1 MCSIPLFSCK
11 SKGNNNPTT
20 TGVIHKVLVFN
31 CKVRYNKGM
40 IRFKEYLKEEFK
52 TGSLTIFDIDDT
64 LFHTTAQIAVVKD
77 GKIIKKLTNQEFNN
91 YTLEAGES
99 LDFTEFADAHKFY
112 HESKPITKMMT
123 KAKAILA
130 NSVKNPDSKVVIITA
145 RANFDDRDKFLATFR
160 KYGFDIDKVRV
171 ERAGN
176 IEGEF
181 IPAFK
186 KAIIIR
192 NYLNTKQFSKVR
204 LFDDS
209 MSNLK
214 EFLKLKKEFPSV
226 TFEAFF
232 ANNDGTVKTIK

>member
-1 MCSIPLFSCK
+1 MKRFS
-11 SKGNNNPTT
+11 
-20 TGVIHKVLVFN
+20 
-31 CKVRYNKGM
+31 
-40 IRFKEYLKEEFK
+40 EYIKEETL

-64 LFHTTAQIAVVKD
+64 LFHTTAQIAVKKD
-77 GKIIKKLTNQEFNN
+77 GKVIRKLTNNEFNT
-91 YTLEAGES
+91 YMLKAGEEF
-99 LDFTEFADAHKFY
+99 DFSEFRDAHKFY
-112 HESKPITKMMT
+112 HESKPIQRMMA

-130 NSVKNPDSKVVIITA
+130 NSVKNPNSKVVIITA
-145 RANFDDRDKFLATFR
+145 RANFDDKDKFLATFR

-192 NYLNTKQFSKVR
+192 NYLNTKQYSKVR

-214 EFLKLKKEFPSV
+214 EFLRLKAEFEEV

-232 ANNDGTVKTIK
+232 ANPDGSIRTIK